1 MSQLTRRVR
10 IDAPA
15 EKAWAV
21 LADFG
26 GVSKWAPTI
35 TESRSLTEANG
46 GVGARRTC
54 THVKLGQLEEVIV
67 EWEEG
72 RRYSY
77 DVTRGLPMPMKSL
90 NNDWSVESDGDGAVV
105 TLRQNFQTKF
115 GPLGSLMESLMIR
128 RMMGKEMTLAL
139 AGLKYHTETGEVS
152 TLDVALPTDA
162 VT

>member
-1 MSQLTRRVR
+1 MSLLTRRVR
-10 IDAPA
+10 IDASA
-15 EKAWAV
+15 EKAWGV

-54 THVKLGQLEEVIV
+54 THVKMGQLEEVIV

-77 DVTRGLPMPMKSL
+77 DFTRGLPMPMRSL
-90 NNDWSVESDGDGAVV
+90 INDWSVESDGDGAVV

-115 GPLGSLMESLMIR
+115 GPLGWLMERLVLR
-128 RMMGKEMTLAL
+128 RMMDKEITVTL
-139 AGLKYHTETGEVS
+139 AGLKYHTETGEIS
-152 TLDVALPTDA
+152 TLEVDLPTDA

>member
-21 LADFG
+21 VADFG
-26 GVSKWAPTI
+26 GVANWAPTI
-35 TESRSLTEANG
+35 TESRSLTDANG

-54 THVKLGQLEEVIV
+54 THVKMGELEEAIV
-67 EWEEG
+67 EWDEG

-90 NNDWSVESDGDGAVV
+90 NNDRSVESDGDGAVV

-115 GPLGSLMESLMIR
+115 GPLGSLGEPHDSADDGKGDDLGAR
-128 RMMGKEMTLAL
+128 RP
-139 AGLKYHTETGEVS
+139 EVPHGDRRDIDPGGRS
-152 TLDVALPTDA
+152 SH
-162 VT
+162 